1 MFLNLEYEMKK
12 NKYCPD
18 DLAVLLKKS
27 KKAAT
32 NRLSGKV
39 NFTRNEMVAVKK
51 KWFPELT
58 LDYLFETDEDEED
71 I

>member
-1 MFLNLEYEMKK
+1 MKK

-58 LDYLFETDEDEED
+58 LDYLFETDEDEK
-71 I
+71 IFK